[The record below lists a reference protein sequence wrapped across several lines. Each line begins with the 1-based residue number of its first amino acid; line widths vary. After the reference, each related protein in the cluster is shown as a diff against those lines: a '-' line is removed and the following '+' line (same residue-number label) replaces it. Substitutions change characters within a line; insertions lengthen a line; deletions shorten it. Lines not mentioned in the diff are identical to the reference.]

1 LVLSADGLPIRTA
14 HRLLNELAVGRMLR
28 EQLPHHS
35 GRQMNE

>member
-1 LVLSADGLPIRTA
+1 LVLSADGLPVRTA
-14 HRLLNELAVGRMLR
+14 LLNELAVGRMLR